1 MTRMAFVVDEDADMR
16 SALGEFLE
24 NEGFTAVPFPEPK
37 EALAAFSRGAP
48 VLLIT
53 DSWTRSQWNDQ
64 FNALLSEANRSGC
77 PVIIFTG
84 WKATL
89 LPGRSEVPIV
99 SKPDIRTLLRC
110 IRSQPPAPA
119 SRTADIVH
127 SAAVKI
133 AA

>member
-1 MTRMAFVVDEDADMR
+1 MAFVVDEDADMR
-16 SALGEFLE
+16 GALGEFLE
-24 NEGFTAVPFPEPK
+24 NEGFAAVLFADPQQ
-37 EALAAFSRGAP
+37 ALAAFPRGAP

-53 DSWTRSQWNDQ
+53 DSWTRSSWNDQ

-84 WKATL
+84 WMATL
-89 LPGRSEVPIV
+89 LPGRSSVPVV

-110 IRSQPPAPA
+110 IQGQPEAAARGGDVAP
-119 SRTADIVH
+119 
-127 SAAVKI
+127 SAALNI